1 MTATNEEIERRKEIA
16 LQAIKAAF
24 GTEEDEYS
32 ATLFVSHHLEKVED
46 SYWTK
51 HLQEPSPAP
60 ARVLDLLILQS
71 HWGDEDDDDRID
83 TFDFTLPDDAT
94 NYVISVCF
102 DEDGNVEDISME
114 S

>member
-16 LQAIKAAF
+16 LQAIKAAL
-24 GTEEDEYS
+24 GTEEDEYG
-32 ATLFVSHHLEKVED
+32 ATLFVSHHLEEVED

-60 ARVLDLLILQS
+60 ARVLDLLILKS
-71 HWGDEDDDDRID
+71 HWGDEDDDGID
-83 TFDFTLPDDAT
+83 TFDFTLPGNAT
-94 NYVISVCF
+94 NYVVSVRF
-102 DEDGNVEDISME
+102 DDDGQVEEIAME